1 MQREIIFSGAL
12 LPTLVPVFLAT
23 GILMLLI
30 DRLLARWGIYSLVW
44 HPALFRAAIFAGIF
58 SGIGLCIY

>member
-12 LPTLVPVFLAT
+12 FPTLVPVFLAT
-23 GILMLLI
+23 GILMFFI
-30 DRLLARWGIYSLVW
+30 DRLFARWGLYSHVW